1 MAPDYPLIL
10 EDCEYPQ
17 LKFENTDPDIIY
29 NFYNTYL
36 GLYAD
41 LMKWS

>member
-17 LKFENTDPDIIY
+17 LKFEKTDPNIIFS
-29 NFYNTYL
+29 FYNTYRVPDV
-36 GLYAD
+36 ASTT
-41 LMKWS
+41 W

>member
-10 EDCEYPQ
+10 EDCDYPQ

-29 NFYNTYL
+29 NFYNTYP
-36 GLYAD
+36 LYYVV
-41 LMKWS
+41 LTKW